1 MNLQQTIEELETKAA
16 EYTQAA
22 NSLRALLPYENVNG
36 SSQNKAKLNG
46 SSNGS
51 INGSANG
58 NYNGKVKSKLG
69 AKSES
74 STQSA
79 KQATAKTS
87 RGQKASRKRAPVSP
101 ETRAKISASHKARRQ
116 QQENNA

>member
-36 SSQNKAKLNG
+36 SSHTKVKLNG
-46 SSNGS
+46 STNGS
-51 INGSANG
+51 VNRSS
-58 NYNGKVKSKLG
+58 NGKVKSKLA
-69 AKSES
+69 AKPIS
-74 STQSA
+74 STQEA
-79 KQATAKTS
+79 KQATVKKG
-87 RGQKASRKRAPVSP
+87 RGQKATRKRAPVSP